1 MLAGEKGQLSS
12 QVGAL
17 RGKESDPSHR
27 TLADLHFASMTAGLE
42 RSIELGDFLKAR
54 RAELTPAYA
63 GLPETGGQRRVPGLR
78 REEVAQLAAISVDYY
93 TRLEQGRV
101 PASAAVLGT
110 LAHAL
115 LLSDDQRT
123 YMYELAGKPTA
134 RSRRRTVQR
143 VRPAVRR
150 LLDQLTETPA
160 IVLGRRMDIL
170 AWNSMATALYTD
182 FEALP
187 ATRRNYVW
195 LLFAHQKFRGLH
207 VDWTGAART
216 AIAALRME
224 AASFPDDPQL
234 ATLVG
239 ELSLQDHDF
248 RTWWAS
254 HQVAST
260 SFGTKHYQHPVVGEI
275 TLDCDTWDSPDRD
288 DQRLMVLTAEPGTSS
303 HQALKILSSWA
314 ATRDVHENS
323 RAAWS

>member
-1 MLAGEKGQLSS
+1 
-12 QVGAL
+12 
-17 RGKESDPSHR
+17 
-27 TLADLHFASMTAGLE
+27 MTAGAGH
-42 RSIELGDFLKAR
+42 SIELGDFLKAR
-54 RAELTPAYA
+54 RAELTPASVGISA
-63 GLPETGGQRRVPGLR
+63 TGGQRRVLGLR
-78 REEVAQLAAISVDYY
+78 REEVAQLAAISVGYY

-101 PASAAVLGT
+101 PASAAVLAT

-123 YMYELAGKPTA
+123 YMHELAGKPTE
-134 RSRRRTVQR
+134 RSRRRAVQR
-143 VRPAVRR
+143 VRPPVRR

-182 FEALP
+182 FEALT

-195 LLFAHQKFRGLH
+195 LLFADQEFRGLH

-216 AIAALRME
+216 AISALRME
-224 AASFPDDPQL
+224 AAGFPDDPQL

-239 ELSLQDHDF
+239 ELSLRDHDF
-248 RTWWAS
+248 RNWWAS

-260 SFGTKHYQHPVVGEI
+260 SFGAKHYQHPVVGEI
-275 TLDCDTWDSPDRD
+275 TLDCDTWDSPDGD

-314 ATRDVHENS
+314 ATQPNTPGIH
-323 RAAWS
+323 AATPAQET